1 MQLTEAAD
9 RIRNLLLTVTDKVR
23 ADKLHRMKPPYIEW
37 TMDGQAA
44 AVYGNNSIQLQAIT
58 GTVDLFT
65 ENMDD
70 EPMADQIQAAL
81 SEDPLVAWRLNS
93 ITYQSEDD
101 EVSSV
106 GAHQGTKH
114 YEWVWEYG

>member
-1 MQLTEAAD
+1 MLLTEASD
-9 RIRNLLLTVTDKVR
+9 RIRALLLTVTDKVK

-37 TMDGQAA
+37 TMDGQAS
-44 AVYGNNSIQLQAIT
+44 AVYGNNSMQLQAIS
-58 GTVDLFT
+58 GTIDLFT
-65 ENMDD
+65 DNLDN

-81 SEDPLVAWRLNS
+81 SKDPLVAWKLNA
-93 ITYQSEDD
+93 IMYQSEDD

-106 GAHQGTKH
+106 GAHPGLKH